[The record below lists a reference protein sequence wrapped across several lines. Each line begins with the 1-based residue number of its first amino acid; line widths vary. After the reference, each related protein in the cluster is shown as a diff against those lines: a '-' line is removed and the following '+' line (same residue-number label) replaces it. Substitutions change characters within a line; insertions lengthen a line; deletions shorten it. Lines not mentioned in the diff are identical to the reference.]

1 MDKVRLVLVGGFLGA
16 GKTTLL
22 SEVAA
27 RLMSGGK
34 RVGLI
39 TNDQATNLVDTEL
52 LAQKGFGVSEVA
64 GGCFCCRFQDLES
77 AASKLVTELKPD
89 VLLGEPVGSCTDI
102 SATVLQPIKFLW
114 ADWISIAPFS
124 VLTDPQRLREAL
136 DDKAS
141 GDFPDSVMYI
151 FRKQLEEADL
161 IVLNKVDLLSADQIA
176 KLKAAIAERHPGVSV
191 LTMSATTGQ
200 GVDEWMKVMLDGGT
214 AGHRIVEVDYD
225 TYANGEAVLG
235 WLNASV
241 TLHADGGADWH
252 AFCEDLI
259 GRVQS
264 DLAVRHAEI
273 AHAKILLNTEAGSI
287 VASATNNADMPTL
300 RGAIE
305 GSPQEAVLVVN
316 ARVNMGPED
325 LRAVIE
331 ETLAA
336 ACAEAGVTHE
346 VQAIQ
351 NFSPSYPTPV
361 HRYDRVVEAKA

>member
-1 MDKVRLVLVGGFLGA
+1 VNKVRLILVGGFLGA

-27 RLMSGGK
+27 RLMADGK

-64 GGCFCCRFQDLES
+64 GGCFCCRFQDLEG

-114 ADWISIAPFS
+114 TDWISIAPFT

-136 DDKAS
+136 GAAQS
-141 GDFPDSVMYI
+141 DFPDSVMYI

-161 IVLNKVDLLSADQIA
+161 IVLNKVDLLSADDIA
-176 KLKAAIAERHPGVSV
+176 KLKTAVAERYPGVRV

-200 GVDEWMKVMLDGGT
+200 GVDEWMKAMLDGGT
-214 AGHRIVEVDYD
+214 AGHTVVEVDYD
-225 TYANGEAVLG
+225 TYAEGEAVLG
-235 WLNASV
+235 WLNASIS
-241 TLHADGGADWH
+241 LAAAGGVDWQG
-252 AFCEDLI
+252 FCGDLI
-259 GRVQS
+259 GRIRS
-264 DLAVRHAEI
+264 ELAARRAEI

-287 VASATNNADMPTL
+287 VASATNNTAKPTL

-331 ETLAA
+331 ETLSA
-336 ACAEAGVTHE
+336 ACSKAGVAFE

-361 HRYDRVVEAKA
+361 HRYDRVVEAEA